1 MTSQLKQ
8 TFKHF
13 GQRLSYFVASAIVLT
28 PLITNAALTDLGNEP
43 LANTT
48 TSAEVLPNLMYIL
61 DNSGSMSWDYMPDY
75 VNDANKCKTTGI
87 SGDFSASCG
96 YGDPPYMSSQFNSI
110 YYNPTITYKP
120 AANADGS
127 SKDSMTSANTSG
139 WTQVPID
146 AYGIYS
152 NSKTSLVPNLA
163 WDNSKGYPDKVWCNK
178 TSGVTTADVL
188 NPAVCK
194 INTQYIY
201 PNNTGTQA
209 TSYNQ
214 AVTKRN
220 YPFYYT
226 IAAGEYC
233 TNKNLTTCLTQT
245 APSAG
250 YTFPAYLRWC
260 NSSARTNCQA
270 KYSEVSSHTYAKWS
284 GVTNGTLATGKIKI
298 NAQSPANSPATSPSA
313 LNVTAISVD
322 GVSIISISPSPALT
336 ITDTTNAT
344 QRGTLATNI
353 ASAINAYTSTPEFTA
368 TASGDEVTVTAIV
381 PGAFTGTI
389 NVTTSTYTAA
399 ATTGTKA
406 SGTITITRARN
417 SATINP
423 IKIGTTTIMNTNAT
437 ATSSDNPNDLATQIK
452 NNINAYVS
460 SPVDYT
466 ATCPGGSTCTSPTVT
481 ITATTV
487 GTAGNGAV
495 SSNLGGTSVT
505 AGNIKYTST
514 GFSNGTDGTGP
525 QTYTL
530 PTTITNFTGGSSA
543 VNTFARVDID
553 PSNDSYP
560 KASTRTDCAGATTCT
575 FDEEMTNFAN
585 WYAYYH
591 TRMQMMK
598 TSTSHAFK
606 AIDSRFRVGFITIN
620 NRSTYYLP
628 VAMYDASQKA
638 NWYSKLFSAGG
649 NSSTPLKSTLSV
661 VGRIFAGQ
669 GASVVGNASDPVQYS
684 CQQNFSILT
693 TDGYW
698 NTDPDSAI
706 LDLSGS
712 QIGNQDGGST
722 PRPMFEGP
730 TATNNTLSDVAKYYY
745 DTDLRTSGLGNCTGG
760 VRSNGTTGDVCQ
772 NNVFVTTTDNNIKQH
787 MTTFTLGLGV
797 DASLTYTSDYKT
809 ATEGDFYELKQG
821 TLDWPVPQ
829 ADKQTAVDDLWHA
842 AVNGQGTYFSAKNPT
857 QLSTSLSEALQSIKS
872 KVGAGA
878 AAATS
883 TLNPVQGNNFS
894 YVASYTT
901 VKWMG
906 NLEARTINID
916 TGKVSED
923 AAWCLENIVADTCAA
938 PSVVEAITT
947 GASTQYVCKTGGA
960 TAATCPAP
968 GVLTGTDCKV
978 EIATACTGTM
988 QSKISDTADTR
999 NIYMNVNGVLGDF
1012 SYSNLIA
1019 VGKNGTFDNS
1029 FLVAN
1034 LPQATND
1041 FDNLGNA
1048 MPTDKKALMNGT
1060 TLVNYL
1066 RGNTGFEN
1074 RASNV
1079 SGATD
1084 KRIYRLRE
1092 ATIGDLVDATPI
1104 YVGPPKAFFSD
1115 PGYGPDTT
1123 AGTFKAIY
1131 KDRPGTV
1138 YIGANDGMLHA
1149 INAADGQERWAY
1161 IPSMVLD
1168 NMWKLA
1174 RKDYD
1179 TNHTYYINGDIV
1191 VNDVCTANCT
1201 ANNATWK
1208 TILVAGL
1215 NGGDKGYFAL
1225 DITNPNSPALLW
1237 EFDTSKDSDL
1247 GYTYGN
1253 PIVTKKADG
1262 TWVVVLTSGY
1272 NNITGIPPNRG
1283 KGFMYVLNANSGTV
1297 ISKYNTGVGD
1307 DGTPD
1312 GPSGLAKINAYVYDA
1327 FVNNT
1332 AVYIYGGDLLGN
1344 LWRFDINSPQSGSNP
1359 FKLAVLK
1366 DPSGTVQPIT
1376 TRPELAEISGKRV
1389 IYVGTGR
1396 YLGTSDLTNTQQQSI
1411 YAITDETSATPTTLD
1426 NPRTSSKMVQQTLVN
1441 DAGTATRSMGSPI
1454 KSVDFASGRGWFI
1467 DFPDSGER
1475 QNVPAQ
1481 LVFGTLLLPTTV
1493 PTNTVCSPGG
1503 YGWLNFLD
1511 YKTGASVAGNVV
1523 ATKTNAPI
1531 VGINV
1536 IYVKGEPVVN
1546 IVTADNPTPTFPPVQ
1561 PNFSGG
1567 GASGFTNHRVIW
1579 RELIDESN

>member
-1 MTSQLKQ
+1 MTSPLQQTAKQLAQ
-8 TFKHF
+8 YISGFAT
-13 GQRLSYFVASAIVLT
+13 SAIISF
-28 PLITNAALTDLGNEP
+28 PLIASAALTDLGSQP

-75 VNDANKCKTTGI
+75 VNDNNKCKTTGT
-87 SGDFSASCG
+87 SGAFSAACG
-96 YGDPPYMSSQFNSI
+96 LGDPPYMSNQFNSI
-110 YYNPTITYKP
+110 YYDPTVTYKP
-120 AANADGS
+120 PVNADGS
-127 SKDSMTSANTSG
+127 SKNSMTSANTTG

-146 AYGIYS
+146 AFGVYS
-152 NSKTSLVPNLA
+152 TSKTSLVPKVI
-163 WDNSKGYPDKVWCNK
+163 WDNTQGYSDKAWCNK
-178 TSGVTTADVL
+178 TSGVTTADL
-188 NPAVCK
+188 QNPAVCK
-194 INTQYIY
+194 TNTQYIY

-214 AVTKRN
+214 AWTKRD
-220 YPFYYT
+220 YPYYYT

-245 APSAG
+245 VPSAG

-260 NSSARTNCQA
+260 TSSANVISGSGCQA
-270 KYSEVSSHTYAKWS
+270 RYNEVTGHTYAKWS
-284 GVTNGTLATGKIKI
+284 GISSGVSATAKIKI
-298 NAQSPANSPATSPSA
+298 NAQSPANTPAASPTA
-313 LNVTAISVD
+313 LNVTGITVD
-322 GVSIISISPSPALT
+322 GTSIIAATPALT
-336 ITDTTNAT
+336 ITDTTNST
-344 QRGTLATNI
+344 QRTTLAGNI
-353 ASAINAYTSTPEFTA
+353 ASAINNLNTDDFSA
-368 TASGDEVTVTAIV
+368 TASGDEVTITYIPAT
-381 PGAFTGTI
+381 PYSGTV
-389 NVTTSTYTAA
+389 NVTTSSYTAP
-399 ATTGTKA
+399 ATTGTA
-406 SGTITITRARN
+406 TTGTITITRARN

-437 ATSSDNPNDLATQIK
+437 ATASDNTTDLATKIK

-466 ATCPGGSTCTSPTVT
+466 ATSSGNVVT

-487 GTAGNGAV
+487 GTAGNGTV
-495 SSNLGGTSVT
+495 SSNLGGASVT
-505 AGNIKYTST
+505 SGNIRYTSS
-514 GFSNGTDGTGP
+514 GFSNGADGTGP

-530 PTTITNFTGGSSA
+530 PTTITNFTGGTSA
-543 VNTFARVDID
+543 VNTFQRVDII
-553 PSNDSYP
+553 PTVTSYP
-560 KASTRTDCAGATTCT
+560 KTGSRSDCAGATTCT

-585 WYAYYH
+585 WYAYYR

-606 AIDSRFRVGFITIN
+606 AIDSRYRVGFITIN
-620 NRSTYYLP
+620 NRSTNYLP
-628 VAMYDASQKA
+628 VGLYDTTQKTS
-638 NWYSKLFSAGG
+638 WYSKLFNAGG
-649 NSSTPLKSTLSV
+649 NSGTPLRSTLSV

-669 GASVVGNASDPVQYS
+669 GGTVLGNAADPIQYS

-698 NTDPDSAI
+698 NTDSDSAVQ
-706 LDLSGS
+706 DLSAN
-712 QIGNQDGGST
+712 QIGDRDGTGV
-722 PRPMFEGP
+722 PRPMYEGP
-730 TATNNTLSDVAKYYY
+730 TATNNSLADVAKYYY
-745 DTDLRTSGLGNCTGG
+745 DTDLRTSSLGNCTGG
-760 VRSNGTTGDVCQ
+760 VRANGTTGDVCE

-797 DASLTYTSDYKT
+797 DASLEYTSDYKT
-809 ATEGDFYELKQG
+809 ATQGDFYELQQG

-842 AVNGQGTYFSAKNPT
+842 AVNGQGTYFSAKNPN

-883 TLNPVQGNNFS
+883 TLNPVQGNNYS

-901 VKWMG
+901 VKWTG
-906 NLEARTINID
+906 NLESRSINTD

-923 AAWCLENIVADTCAA
+923 ATWCVENVVADTCAA
-938 PSVVEAITT
+938 PSVVEAVTS
-947 GASTQYVCKTGGA
+947 GSSTQYVCKTGGSD
-960 TAATCPAP
+960 AASCPAP
-968 GVLTGTDCKV
+968 GVLTGTDCRV
-978 EIATACTGTM
+978 EIATACTGTL
-988 QSKISDTADTR
+988 QSKISDTTDTR
-999 NIYMNVNGVLGDF
+999 NIYMNVNGILGDF
-1012 SYSNLIA
+1012 SYANLVA
-1019 VGKNGTFDNS
+1019 AGKNGTFDNA
-1029 FLVAN
+1029 FLKAN
-1034 LPQATND
+1034 LPQVTND
-1041 FDNLGNA
+1041 FDNLGNPMSA
-1048 MPTDKKALMNGT
+1048 TKTALIDGAS
-1060 TLVNYL
+1060 LVNFL

-1074 RASNV
+1074 RSSNLNGTV
-1079 SGATD
+1079 DT
-1084 KRIYRLRE
+1084 RIYRLRE
-1092 ATIGDLVDATPI
+1092 ATLGDLVDSTPV
-1104 YVGPPKAFFSD
+1104 YVGPPKAAFSD
-1115 PGYGPDTT
+1115 PGYGPETVT
-1123 AGTFKAIY
+1123 GTFKATY

-1149 INAADGQERWAY
+1149 INAEDGQERWAFV
-1161 IPSMVLD
+1161 PSMVID

-1174 RKDYD
+1174 SKNYD
-1179 TNHTYYINGDIV
+1179 IGHTYYINGDIV
-1191 VNDVCTANCT
+1191 VNDICTANCT
-1201 ANNATWK
+1201 TTTATWK

-1215 NGGDKGYFAL
+1215 NGGGKGYFAL
-1225 DITNPNSPALLW
+1225 DITNPNSPILLW
-1237 EFDTSKDSDL
+1237 EFDTSDDGDL
-1247 GYTYGN
+1247 GYSYGN
-1253 PIVTKKADG
+1253 PIITKKSDG

-1272 NNITGIPPNRG
+1272 NNVTGSNPN
-1283 KGFMYVLNANSGTV
+1283 KGQGFLYVLNANTGTV
-1297 ISKYNTGVGD
+1297 LNKYSTGVGD
-1307 DGTPD
+1307 SAT
-1312 GPSGLAKINAYVYDA
+1312 PSGLAKVNAYVYDA

-1332 AVYIYGGDLLGN
+1332 AVYLYGGDLLGN
-1344 LWRFDINSPQSGSNP
+1344 LWRFDINSPQSSSNP

-1376 TRPELAEISGKRV
+1376 VRPELAEISGKRV

-1396 YLGTSDLTNTQQQSI
+1396 YLGANDLTDTQQQTI
-1411 YAITDETSATPTTLD
+1411 YAITDENSGTPTTLD
-1426 NPRTSSKMVQQTLVN
+1426 NPRSSSAMVQQTLVN
-1441 DAGTATRSMGSPI
+1441 DTGTGTRSMGSPI
-1454 KSVDFASGRGWFI
+1454 QTVNFASGRGWFI
-1467 DFPDSGER
+1467 DFPDTGER

-1546 IVTADNPTPTFPPVQ
+1546 IVTADNPTPTFPPEQ